1 MEHPIII
8 FDGECNLCT
17 SSVQFVIEHDPG
29 RQFRFTSAQSP
40 TGTRLLRE
48 HGFAPERIDSFVL
61 VDGPFHYVR
70 SDAALRIARRLAG
83 PWRLLS
89 ALAVI
94 PRPIRDGVYRLVS
107 RNRFAWFGR
116 PAVCLVPSPDLL
128 SRFL

>member
-17 SSVQFVIEHDPG
+17 GSVQFIIKHDPG
-29 RQFRFTSAQSP
+29 AQFRFTSAQSP

-48 HGFAPERIDSFVL
+48 RGFAPERIDSFVL
-61 VDGPFHYVR
+61 VDGRSHYVR

-89 ALAVI
+89 VFALI
-94 PRPIRDGVYRLVS
+94 PRGIRDGVYRLVS
-107 RNRFAWFGR
+107 RNRIAWFGR
-116 PAVCLVPSPDLL
+116 PAMCLVPSSDLV